1 MVRTFNISNAHSALI
16 DAIAAQIKA
25 AGGLGQ
31 RDTGAS
37 AALRSIID
45 AYITNP
51 PVNNTKEPGTTDEC

>member
-1 MVRTFNISNAHSALI
+1 MLRTFNLSNAHSALI

-25 AGGLGQ
+25 AGGLGK

-45 AYITNP
+45 AYIINP
-51 PVNNTKEPGTTDEC
+51 AVNSPQEPDTDER